1 MPNKELR
8 TAQQKEIVLPPALT
22 REISEIYQAMQ
33 DDYEKIAERIPL
45 TCQGCPDNCCDS
57 YFQHHTYSEWAYLWE
72 GLRQL
77 DDATLQRFRE
87 KAKEYVRLSN
97 DALAEGKRPQIMCPL
112 ISDDGLCGLYQH
124 RMLVCRMHGVPAT
137 LTRPD
142 GQSMRFPGCF
152 RCQEIVAENYEQET
166 DAPAMDRTQLFRRLA
181 ALESQLMGD
190 RRHLYPRLKKTIA
203 DMIVEGPPAIDTPH
217 CER

>member
-1 MPNKELR
+1 M
-8 TAQQKEIVLPPALT
+8 KEILLPVELS

-33 DDYEKIAERIPL
+33 DEYEKVAEDITL

-77 DDATLQRFRE
+77 DQDTLNRITER
-87 KAKEYVRLSN
+87 AREYVRKS
-97 DALAEGKRPQIMCPL
+97 AEVLAIGERPQFMCPL
-112 ISDDGLCGLYQH
+112 NEDGLCALYQH
-124 RMLVCRMHGVPAT
+124 RMLVCRMHGIPAT

-152 RCQEIVAENYEQET
+152 RCQEIVAEKYTRET
-166 DAPAMDRTQLFRRLA
+166 DAPAMDRTRLFRRLA
-181 ALESQLMGD
+181 ALESRLMGE
-190 RRHLYPRLKKTIA
+190 RRHLYPRVKKTIA
-203 DMIVEGPPAIDTPH
+203 DMIVEGPPAIATPH

>member
-1 MPNKELR
+1 MSNKEFR
-8 TAQQKEIVLPPALT
+8 TVKLKEILLPPELT
-22 REISEIYQAMQ
+22 KEISEIYQAMQ
-33 DDYEKIAERIPL
+33 EEYEKVADLIPL
-45 TCQGCPDNCCDS
+45 TCRGCPDNCCDS
-57 YFQHHTYSEWAYLWE
+57 YFQHHTYSEWAYLWA

-77 DDATLQRFRE
+77 DDESLDRVTER
-87 KAKEYVRLSN
+87 AKEYVRKS
-97 DALAEGKRPQIMCPL
+97 AEVLAAGDRPQLMCPL
-112 ISDDGLCGLYQH
+112 INEDGLCALYQH

-152 RCQEIVAENYEQET
+152 RCQEIVNERFEQET
-166 DAPAMDRTQLFRRLA
+166 DAQAMDRTLLFRRLA
-181 ALESQLMGD
+181 ALESRLMGE
-190 RRHLYPRLKKTIA
+190 RRHLYPRVKKTIA